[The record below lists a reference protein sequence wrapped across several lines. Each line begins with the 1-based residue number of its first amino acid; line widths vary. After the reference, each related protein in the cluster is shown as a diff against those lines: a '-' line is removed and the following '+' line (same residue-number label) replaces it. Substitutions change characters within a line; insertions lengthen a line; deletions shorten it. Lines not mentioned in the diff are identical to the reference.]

1 MYTNTHEHLC
11 TATRSLTSTGRL
23 FLTTNQSLLLFTAYL
38 RPGTQAPLPLKSLLE
53 VKNGS
58 VGLQLESRIGDMV
71 VLGIYTLPSFAQLGF
86 RSCGL
91 LGLSPKGITENIH
104 VS

>member
-1 MYTNTHEHLC
+1 MYSHT
-11 TATRSLTSTGRL
+11 
-23 FLTTNQSLLLFTAYL
+23 FTDINRPIISNDYPKPQFTVYL

-58 VGLQLESRIGDMV
+58 VGLQLESRNGDMV

-86 RSCGL
+86 HSCGL
-91 LGLSPKGITENIH
+91 LGLSPKGIAKNIH